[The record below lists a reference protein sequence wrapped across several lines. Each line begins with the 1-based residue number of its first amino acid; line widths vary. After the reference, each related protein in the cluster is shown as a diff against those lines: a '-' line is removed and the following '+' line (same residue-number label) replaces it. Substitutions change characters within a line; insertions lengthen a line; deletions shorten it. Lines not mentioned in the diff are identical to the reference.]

1 MEIKTDSAQD
11 LIMERGLT
19 GNALSEQWKSQ
30 QEKNKQQK
38 NLFTNMR
45 LNCNH

>member
-30 QEKNKQQK
+30 QEKKQKTKKPFYQHAIK
-38 NLFTNMR
+38 L
-45 LNCNH
+45 